1 MADSAVSLKTPPSKI
16 TKILVALIGASSFV
30 LAIALVITLTTNASA
45 ALQPT
50 IQLGTAKTY
59 AVLAGSGITNT
70 GATTASGSYGASF
83 GSSPTVA
90 FTGSASV
97 TTTGIKFLSLN
108 DATDIAKSDLV
119 IAYNDAA
126 GRTPATPIAADLAGQ
141 TLAPGVYNSA
151 SSIGLSGALTLDG
164 QNDAAAVFIF
174 QAGST
179 LTTAS
184 ASTVTLINGAQP
196 CNVFWQVGSSATFGT
211 NSQFVGHVLA
221 LTSITATTGA
231 TFKGQLLARNGA
243 VTLDTNTFVNDRC
256 AAVVTATPTATVVA
270 TPTPTPTVTPV
281 VTPSATP
288 TATPVVTPAATPTAT
303 PAATPTVTPAATPA
317 PTAVVTPT
325 ATPVSTPTPA
335 RSSSPSRSPSA
346 ATTAKPASTP
356 GSTPGPEATTDTGG
370 QLPNTDSTTLYA
382 PLAAAA
388 FLLALGCAVY
398 LIRRRVS

>member
-1 MADSAVSLKTPPSKI
+1 MADSAVSLKPAPSKI
-16 TKILVALIGASSFV
+16 TKILVALIGVSSFV

-50 IQLGTAKTY
+50 IQLGTARTY

-70 GATTASGSYGASF
+70 GATTASGSYGANF
-83 GSSPTVA
+83 GSSPTGT

-97 TTTGIKFLSLN
+97 TTTGIKFIAPSTQTALAKTALN
-108 DATDIAKSDLV
+108 A
-119 IAYNDAA
+119 AYIDAA
-126 GRTPATPIAADLAGQ
+126 RRTPATPIAADLAGQ
-141 TLAPGVYNSA
+141 TLAPGVYKSA

-164 QNDAAAVFIF
+164 QNNAAAVFIF

-211 NSQFVGHVLA
+211 NSKFVGHVLA

-231 TFKGQLLARNGA
+231 SFQGQLLARNGA
-243 VTLDTNTFVNDRC
+243 VTLNTNTFVNDRC
-256 AAVVTATPTATVVA
+256 AAVVSAAPTATA
-270 TPTPTPTVTPV
+270 TVTP
-281 VTPSATP
+281 
-288 TATPVVTPAATPTAT
+288 
-303 PAATPTVTPAATPA
+303 TPTVTPAATPA

-325 ATPVSTPTPA
+325 ATPVSTPTPTQ
-335 RSSSPSRSPSA
+335 SSSPASSPSA

-356 GSTPGPEATTDTGG
+356 VSTPGPEATTDTGG
-370 QLPNTDSTTLYA
+370 QLPDTDSTTLYA
-382 PLAAAA
+382 PLAAGA
-388 FLLALGCAVY
+388 FLLGLLCTVY
-398 LIRRRVS
+398 LIRRRVR